1 MGIKIT
7 AGNGSVSIDDTKTG
21 GTDTAT
27 IYNNTVYGAGEYEWP
42 AYSIGEQNSLHINL
56 SDELRS
62 ELVRI
67 VKEISLE
74 AFHPKSDSIPIGW
87 IHDFALHYML
97 DNNDHLSDEDLEL
110 NKEIG
115 RAILRMV
122 DTWEEENETD
132 RCRRFENQ
140 D

>member
-7 AGNGSVSIDDTKTG
+7 AGNGLVFIDDIKTG

-42 AYSIGEQNSLHINL
+42 SSLIGHLIGEQKPLHINL

-67 VKEISLE
+67 VKEVSLE

-110 NKEIG
+110 NREIG

-122 DTWEEENETD
+122 DIWEEENEA
-132 RCRRFENQ
+132 N
-140 D
+140 